1 MVLEDRFILSL
12 AGFYEEQNRSNM
24 YTKFDENG
32 RVVLISLYVDDLI
45 ITRNSKNNISG
56 IKKQMSL
63 VFEMKDL
70 SELHYCL
77 GL

>member
-12 AGFYEEQNRSNM
+12 AGFYEEQKRSNM

-63 VFEMKDL
+63 VFEMKYL